1 MSYEYY
7 IFAGFVFLLL
17 IAVLYLN
24 QMFKKSRSDGDARD
38 DRERKLYALYQN
50 LDEEMLALDA
60 DIGRA
65 RSENDEKL
73 KRMEELLRKMEALSA
88 EFSDETERTRAELNA
103 AAAQAQAQVQAQA
116 QAQAQAQVQPIT
128 DVSKPELQ
136 KHEAKRSD
144 EKKLLK
150 RRSPR
155 AEQVR
160 KMHGEGIASEEI
172 ARDLAISRGE
182 VELILGIGK

>member
-1 MSYEYY
+1 MTYEYY
-7 IFAGFVFLLL
+7 IFAGFIFLLL
-17 IAVLYLN
+17 VAVLYLN
-24 QMFKKSRSDGDARD
+24 QMFKKSRNEGDIRD

-73 KRMEELLRKMEALSA
+73 KRMEELLQKMEALSA
-88 EFSDETERTRAELNA
+88 EFSAKTECARAELTA
-103 AAAQAQAQVQAQA
+103 VAEQAKAQTQVQAQA
-116 QAQAQAQVQPIT
+116 QSDLDTA
-128 DVSKPELQ
+128 KPEPQ
-136 KHEAKRSD
+136 KNETKRSD

-160 KMHGEGIASEEI
+160 KMHSDGLEPEEI

>member
-1 MSYEYY
+1 MTYEYY

-17 IAVLYLN
+17 VAVLYLN
-24 QMFKKSRSDGDARD
+24 QMFKKSRNEGDIRD

-73 KRMEELLRKMEALSA
+73 KHMEELLQKMEALSA
-88 EFSDETERTRAELNA
+88 EFSAKTECARAELTA
-103 AAAQAQAQVQAQA
+103 AAEQAKAQAKAQAQAQSDLDA
-116 QAQAQAQVQPIT
+116 
-128 DVSKPELQ
+128 SKPEPQ
-136 KHEAKRSD
+136 KNETKRSD

-160 KMHGEGIASEEI
+160 KMHSDGLEPEEI

>member
-1 MSYEYY
+1 MTYEYY

-17 IAVLYLN
+17 VAVLYLN
-24 QMFKKSRSDGDARD
+24 QMFKKSRNEGDIRD

-73 KRMEELLRKMEALSA
+73 KRMEELLQKMEALSA
-88 EFSDETERTRAELNA
+88 EFSAKTECARAELTA
-103 AAAQAQAQVQAQA
+103 VAEQAKAQTQVQAQA
-116 QAQAQAQVQPIT
+116 QSDLDTA
-128 DVSKPELQ
+128 KPEPQ
-136 KHEAKRSD
+136 KNETKRSD

-160 KMHGEGIASEEI
+160 KMHSDGLEPEEI

>member
-17 IAVLYLN
+17 VAVLYLN
-24 QMFKKSRSDGDARD
+24 QMFKRSRNEGDARD

-73 KRMEELLRKMEALSA
+73 KRMEELLQKMEALSA
-88 EFSDETERTRAELNA
+88 EFSAKTECARAELIA
-103 AAAQAQAQVQAQA
+103 ASEQAKAQAQAQTQAQSDLDA
-116 QAQAQAQVQPIT
+116 A
-128 DVSKPELQ
+128 KPEPQ
-136 KHEAKRSD
+136 KNETKRSD

-150 RRSPR
+150 RRSLR

-160 KMHGEGIASEEI
+160 KMHSEGLEPEEI